1 MIPSVLARYVV
12 RETLG
17 PMWGAI
23 VVSLLVLLAERTLRL
38 VDMVVDWRGSLSLLV
53 EMLGFLVPHYMG
65 VALPAAFFLG
75 LFIATAR
82 MARDRELDAMQAG
95 GASLWTYARPLVWTG
110 VVLALVHLLLVGWLQ
125 PYGRYGYRAATF
137 TLTNVSFQV
146 LLEPQVFTTLGT
158 TTWYVATLDDARERF
173 TGLFLH
179 SESDN
184 GDSLVITA
192 KRGRIVVEGLA
203 RPTLLQLED
212 GVQQIVPS
220 ARTLRRGE
228 DLPAA
233 LTFRFRHFTSDLRG
247 EKPLAFRP
255 RGADERELTLDEL
268 AALWT
273 TGRGDIEPHE
283 VQAELL
289 GRLVRSLS
297 VPFLPLLVVPLAV
310 GRLRGRRSYGFLVG
324 LVLLVGYH
332 QLLETLES
340 LADDRVLDPL
350 ASLLPAFSAF
360 ALGSTLLFVRRVRLV
375 PDPARGAALD
385 RLYETVRRRFATAA
399 EAGR

>member
-1 MIPSVLARYVV
+1 LRVLTRYVV

-23 VVSLLVLLAERTLRL
+23 LVSLLLLLAERALRL

-53 EMLGFLVPHYMG
+53 RMLGFLVPHYMG

-75 LFIATAR
+75 LFIATGR
-82 MARDRELDAMQAG
+82 MVRDRELDAMQAG

-110 VVLALVHLLLVGWLQ
+110 MVLALVHLLLVGWLQ
-125 PYGRYGYRAATF
+125 PYGRYGYRAASY

-146 LLEPQVFTTLGT
+146 LLEPQVFTTLGG
-158 TTWYVATLDDARERF
+158 TTWYVSTLDDARERF

-179 SESDN
+179 SESEN

-192 KRGRIVVEGLA
+192 RRGRVVVEGLGQ
-203 RPTLLQLED
+203 PTLLELEE
-212 GVQQIVPS
+212 GIQQIVPS
-220 ARTLRRGE
+220 ARTVRRGN

-247 EKPLAFRP
+247 GRPVAFRP
-255 RGADERELTLDEL
+255 RGEDERELTLDEL

-273 TGRGDIEPHE
+273 TGRGNVQPHE
-283 VQAELL
+283 VRAELL

-297 VPFLPLLVVPLAV
+297 IPFLPLLVVPLAV

-332 QLLETLES
+332 QLLKTLES
-340 LADDRVLDPL
+340 LADDRVVDPL
-350 ASLLPAFSAF
+350 TTLVPAFVVF
-360 ALGSTLLFVRRVRLV
+360 AAGSILLFVRRLRMV
-375 PDPARGAALD
+375 PDPARGMALD
-385 RLYETVRRRFATAA
+385 RLYDSLRARLVRQT
-399 EAGR
+399 EALT

>member
-1 MIPSVLARYVV
+1 MSVLARYVV
-12 RETLG
+12 RETLA
-17 PMWGAI
+17 PMWGA
-23 VVSLLVLLAERTLRL
+23 VLVSLLVLLAERTLRL

-75 LFIATAR
+75 LFIATGR
-82 MARDRELDAMQAG
+82 LARDRELDAMQAG
-95 GASLWTYARPLVWTG
+95 GVSLWTYARPLVWTG

-125 PYGRYGYRAATF
+125 PYGRYGYRAATY

-146 LLEPQVFTTLGT
+146 LLEPQVFTTLER

-179 SESDN
+179 SESEN

-192 KRGRIVVEGLA
+192 KRGRIVVEGLTQ
-203 RPTLLQLED
+203 PTLLELED
-212 GVQQIVPS
+212 GVQQILPA

-228 DLPAA
+228 DVPAA
-233 LTFRFRHFTSDLRG
+233 LTLRFRHFTSDLRG
-247 EKPLAFRP
+247 ERPLAFRP

-268 AALWT
+268 YALRNA
-273 TGRGDIEPHE
+273 GRGDIEVRE
-283 VQAELL
+283 VRAELL

-297 VPFLPLLVVPLAV
+297 IPFLPLFVAPLAV
-310 GRLRGRRSYGFLVG
+310 GRMRGRRSYGFVVG

-332 QLLETLES
+332 QLLKTLES
-340 LADDRVLDPL
+340 LADDGVLDPL
-350 ASLLPAFSAF
+350 AALVPAFLAF
-360 ALGSTLLFVRRVRLV
+360 AVGSTWMFVRRVRMV

-385 RLYETVRRRFATAA
+385 RLYEALRRRLL
-399 EAGR
+399 AGVGART

>member
-1 MIPSVLARYVV
+1 MSVLTRYVV

-23 VVSLLVLLAERTLRL
+23 LVSLLVLLAERALRL

-75 LFIATAR
+75 LFVATAR

-110 VVLALVHLLLVGWLQ
+110 VVLALVHALLVGWLQ
-125 PYGRYGYRAATF
+125 PYGRYGYRAAAY

-146 LLEPQVFTTLGT
+146 LLEPQVFTTLGA
-158 TTWYVATLDDARERF
+158 TTWYVRTLDDARERF
-173 TGLFLH
+173 SGLFLH
-179 SESDN
+179 SESES

-192 KRGRIVVEGLA
+192 RRGRIVVEGLG
-203 RPTLLQLED
+203 RPTLLELED
-212 GVQQIVPS
+212 GIQQILPS
-220 ARTLRRGE
+220 ARTLRRGG
-228 DLPAA
+228 DVPAA
-233 LTFRFRHFTSDLRG
+233 LTFRFRRFSSDLRG
-247 EKPLAFRP
+247 EEPVAFRP
-255 RGADERELTLDEL
+255 RGEDERELTLDEL
-268 AALWT
+268 FALWD
-273 TGRGDIEPHE
+273 TGRGDILPHE
-283 VQAELL
+283 VRAELL

-297 VPFLPLLVVPLAV
+297 IPFLPLLVVPLAV

-324 LVLLVGYH
+324 LALLVGYH
-332 QLLETLES
+332 QLLKTLES
-340 LADDRVLDPL
+340 LADDRVLDPEG
-350 ASLLPAFSAF
+350 ALLPAFLAF
-360 ALGSTLLFVRRVRLV
+360 AAGSTLLFLRRVRMV

-385 RLYETVRRRFATAA
+385 RLYESLRARLVRRV
-399 EAGR
+399 EAGA